1 MKQLL
6 LLFRNWLCIHSFFTA
21 KPISSMSANFRS
33 SSFLNK
39 KQFAVSGYAAALTG
53 LLNMVC
59 APAQAQTSSL
69 PTFTQVVG
77 TQLANTNGQWV
88 TVNPAQP
95 NNIDLIETHIFQMPQ
110 RGMGVVGIEF
120 QLFGGDGGTAWYK
133 NLIDDRF
140 ANGGKGGE
148 LHYGLNFANNP
159 ANYGRPFL
167 VTFGK
172 KGESVQYGQ
181 YRYLAAG
188 GGGATGM
195 SWLAANRPSDHL
207 NRIDQLLIAA
217 AGGGSGGFATINRFV
232 HGASAWFLGTN
243 TNQFISPNNFA
254 DNEIDFLGDI
264 NSPSNVTIVSGS
276 SRMRPLSSLPLNE
289 SICCTWE
296 DKVRNASGFAY
307 NVFTYTR
314 NYHNSNQLTSITHGQ
329 EGGKPTMISSEYEN
343 TPTINGMGTVYKL
356 TMPQLIFV
364 TKNGGRGGAGISG
377 GGAGVSTTN
386 SYQDWFFYDDEYDLP
401 TSGAGGTGSIG
412 DIAHARSSLLPGQ
425 PGYNVFAGY
434 LSNTAIIP
442 HNSTNNPQSGY
453 FKYRTIA
460 DTVPP
465 QINIDSITVYLK
477 NGTGS
482 FLPLTPWTNFKPNL
496 PFMEGIQPYF
506 MQPGGLW
513 DNDSIVSITTSET
526 EFTCF
531 MAGQTIP
538 VYLTLTDAV
547 GLSTSGILM
556 VTVVDPYVP
565 IQREDPGTIINVTSG
580 PVTLTAANFP
590 TPFDG
595 CKGSTGV
602 ITHFPAT
609 TFTCSHAGLR
619 PIKYWYEDSD
629 GNVSDTFTKTFNII
643 YDAPNIIY
651 VDASA
656 TGANNGLSWEDAYT
670 SLQNALNLNC
680 IGSGGRKIYVAEGT
694 YRPDAGT
701 GITLN
706 DRNASFTLNHNVKLY
721 GGFPAGGAIFENRN
735 PQSHATILSG
745 AIGSAA
751 ATDNSYHVVTI
762 GGRNAHIEGFTIQ
775 NGYAND
781 NTNTGGGGLFLI
793 EINVPPSSYHSTTIR
808 NCKFLDNYGNNGG
821 AVYMAPQGQYY
832 SGSLH
837 MQNCLFEGNTA
848 QNGGAVYLTIHTV
861 SGTIN
866 DKQHIVNCVFNNNTA
881 TANGGALYIQSD
893 ADVGITN
900 CTFAYNNATIGGGT
914 VYNAGTAKLHNS
926 ILYFN
931 TTDAIS
937 NTGTFHA
944 DYNNIEG
951 SGGSAGWSLTGV
963 QDFGSN
969 IDADPMFHTSP
980 ALSLLPASPCRNAGK
995 NSYNSELYDI
1005 YGGNYRIRQDVID
1018 IGAFETDF
1026 IVYVAADAPAG
1037 GDGTSWATAFNN
1049 LNDGLSA
1056 AGTGALQKDVWVK
1069 KGTYR
1074 PDRVGWPLNAP
1085 PTPGNRENTF
1095 RLYYTLK
1102 IYGGFAGTENSIAQ
1116 RNIGAN
1122 PTILSGDIGVPNDA
1136 SDNVYHVVHM
1146 QSVNSHVD
1154 GFIIE
1159 GGNANGIDGN
1169 SRGGGVY
1176 NDPMYGTNANKL
1188 VANCVFRNN
1197 HAADKGGA
1205 WYSRAIML
1213 GGTDFVQSVFYN
1225 NTAGRGAAVYIGEHS
1240 HFAGP
1245 IDFNYYNVTA
1255 TNNTSSA
1262 SGAGAFE
1269 AAQFPAYPVKH
1280 TFYNALLAGNTSQN
1294 YNDITNPGNITLHN
1308 TYTAASTANIFANP
1322 PNPAGADGKIMTA
1335 DDGLQLSRYSLAI
1348 SYGEDTL
1355 LYSGTDK
1362 DIVGNPRIIS
1372 TIDAGAYE
1380 SPYDMPLIADANGV
1394 IYVRTTAFG
1403 DGTGSSWEN
1412 ATADLHNAI
1421 HATNVQKVF
1430 VATGRYNVGNHSF
1443 IMKNGVEIYGGFV
1456 PDNGIRNLSH
1466 ERIMPNPKN
1475 NSPENSELYGQ
1486 YVRPVVWNI
1495 FTASTAMNNTAV
1507 LDGFMITGG
1516 KHTTG
1521 GGVRN
1526 IYASPTFK
1534 NVVINSN
1541 RALNAGG
1548 GMYNENSSPIL
1559 TNVIISWNG
1568 INTLLDPVGGVPVY
1582 GGGMYNT
1589 ANSNPVLTNVTIA
1602 ENFIRTESAATQIG
1616 PGIYNLNSSP
1626 VIRNSIFWNNAKGF
1640 NITSPGVDIENS
1652 GNVNLTLQNSMT
1664 QGYTTGNPANNN
1676 IVAGNPMFAVAG
1688 NKDYRLTIAS
1698 PAINAGDNSWLSGL
1712 NAGTKDLAG
1721 NPRVF
1726 DFANNNR
1733 IDMGAY
1739 EYQCLATDYS
1749 TVSFDSITVVYDG
1762 NPHSIAVQGLPQ
1774 GVAAT
1779 YEIMNE
1785 DSVTTTG
1792 NTAINAGV
1800 YTITATINPVVSG
1813 TDCVPE
1819 IKTATLTINKAAA
1832 IITTDSIQTHVYDGT
1847 VKNITA
1853 TLNHTEDTLGYTAQ
1867 QGYTD
1872 AGVYWIN
1879 VSAPET
1885 DNYLS
1890 ASEVV
1895 GLVIEKADFTG
1906 IALNDSTFTYD
1917 STAKYLTISGTLPAG
1932 ATLDYGGNG
1941 QIDTGIYMVVAFI
1954 QKPNYNDLWLSA
1966 QMEITSNINLP
1977 VTMVSFTAEKR
1988 ERTALL
1994 EWSTVIE
2001 QNCKGF
2007 DIERSPD
2014 GLNWSKIGYQHCLA
2028 DDRNN
2033 TYKLDYS
2040 FTDYTPL
2047 NGKNYY
2053 RLKQT
2058 DFDDA
2063 YAYSAIRVLTF
2074 SRTAEVKMYPNPV
2087 AEILNV
2093 TGLQGDE
2100 TLSIIDALGKVIKE
2114 QKVEAETTKISLKGL
2129 SDGVYHIL
2137 IQSDGKEIKSFKVV
2151 KQN

>member
-1 MKQLL
+1 
-6 LLFRNWLCIHSFFTA
+6 
-21 KPISSMSANFRS
+21 MSANFRS

-39 KQFAVSGYAAALTG
+39 KQFAVSGYAAVFAAI
-53 LLNMVC
+53 LLSCTPSVW
-59 APAQAQTSSL
+59 AQTPSPNVPNYSDVVA
-69 PTFTQVVG
+69 TEITNTQ
-77 TQLANTNGQWV
+77 GQWV
-88 TVNPAQP
+88 RIDPAQP
-95 NNIDLIETHIFQMPQ
+95 NNIDLVETRIFKMPK
-110 RGMGVVGIEF
+110 RGQGIRGVEF
-120 QLFGGDGGTAWYK
+120 KLVGGDGGTSHFQDLF
-133 NLIDDRF
+133 NNSF
-140 ANGGKGGE
+140 ANGGRGGE
-148 LHYGLNFANNP
+148 VNFTLRLDKPTSWFANQN
-159 ANYGRPFL
+159 GSDRLWEKPFI

-172 KGESVQYGQ
+172 KGESVSHNANLRAPG
-181 YRYLAAG
+181 AG
-188 GGGATGM
+188 GGGSTGM
-195 SWLAANRPSDHL
+195 CWLPGGVNSGFL
-207 NRIDQLLIAA
+207 NRKSGYGFFVAA
-217 AGGGSGGFATINRFV
+217 AGGGSGGFALYNNPL
-232 HGASAWFLGTN
+232 HGNSANGN
-243 TNQFISPNNFA
+243 A
-254 DNEIDFLGDI
+254 
-264 NSPSNVTIVSGS
+264 SGS
-276 SRMRPLSSLPLNE
+276 WAVVDMPDDLYASVYGVFTTTSSGVITTVYAGGSRMRNRVDTL
-289 SICCTWE
+289 
-296 DKVRNASGFAY
+296 NASLTNPNWTGCLTTGMVQ
-307 NVFTYTR
+307 NVFTTAQ
-314 NYHNSNQLTSITHGQ
+314 NIGTTFLTSVTHGQ
-329 EGGKPTMISSEYEN
+329 HGGKPRITI
-343 TPTINGMGTVYKL
+343 TPPTSTVPTSFTPYSGFG
-356 TMPQLIFV
+356 QFDVNV
-364 TKNGGRGGAGISG
+364 TKAGGRGGAGLAG
-377 GGAGVSTTN
+377 GGAGVSVTN
-386 SYQDWFFYDDEYDLP
+386 YNYTWNIMP
-401 TSGAGGTGSIG
+401 TSGAGGSGTPTYWDAKVKTYPQTAEAGHNDYHINTDYNGDNAGPLNTSITQ
-412 DIAHARSSLLPGQ
+412 RSS
-425 PGYNVFAGY
+425 
-434 LSNTAIIP
+434 TA
-442 HNSTNNPQSGY
+442 TPQSGY
-453 FKYRTIA
+453 MMYRTLPDNTPPYVHWSFVDKTVTLKGNSPFAMDYMSYNSRVTLEEFLAPYMNVGWGIYDEDGIA
-460 DTVPP
+460 SV
-465 QINIDSITVYLK
+465 
-477 NGTGS
+477 TG
-482 FLPLTPWTNFKPNL
+482 
-496 PFMEGIQPYF
+496 
-506 MQPGGLW
+506 
-513 DNDSIVSITTSET
+513 SET

-538 VYLTLTDAV
+538 LYLTITDFAGNV
-547 GLSTSGILM
+547 TNHFLW
-556 VTVVDPYVP
+556 VTVVDPYTP
-565 IQREDPGTIINVTSG
+565 HETGEYSTNIWDPAQPRRINVTNG

-609 TFTCSHAGLR
+609 TFTCADAGNQ
-619 PIKYWYEDSD
+619 PVQYWYEDSD
-629 GNVSDTFTKTFNII
+629 GHFSDTLTKVFIVEYN
-643 YDAPNIIY
+643 APEIIY

-656 TGANNGLSWEDAYT
+656 TGANNGLSWADAYT
-670 SLQNALNLNC
+670 SLQNALNLSC

-694 YRPDAGT
+694 YHPDAGT
-701 GITLN
+701 GITPN
-706 DRNASFTLNHNVKLY
+706 NRNASFTLNHNVMLY

-745 AIGSAA
+745 AVGSAA
-751 ATDNSYHVVTI
+751 ATDNSYHIVTI
-762 GGRNAHIEGFTIQ
+762 AGTETLLEGFTLKD
-775 NGYAND
+775 GYAND
-781 NTNTGGGGLFLI
+781 NANTGGGGLFLQQT
-793 EINVPPSSYHSTTIR
+793 NTPTTYYHNATIR

-821 AVYMAPQGQYY
+821 AIYTDHQSQYWSNRLY
-832 SGSLH
+832 I
-837 MQNCLFEGNTA
+837 QNCLFEGNTA
-848 QNGGAVYLTIHTV
+848 QNGAAVYLSNHNLTGITN
-861 SGTIN
+861 IY
-866 DKQHIVNCVFNNNTA
+866 QYLVNCVFNNNTA
-881 TANGGALYIQSD
+881 TANGAALYIKPNANVD
-893 ADVGITN
+893 MAN
-900 CTFAYNNATIGGGT
+900 CTFAYNNAATGGGT

-963 QDFGSN
+963 QDYGDN
-969 IDADPMFHTSP
+969 IDTNPMFHTSP

-1056 AGTGALQKDVWVK
+1056 AGTGVLQKDVWVK

-1122 PTILSGDIGVPNDA
+1122 PTILSGDIGTLNDA
-1136 SDNVYHVVHM
+1136 SDNVYHVVYM
-1146 QSVNSHVD
+1146 QSVNSHID

-1245 IDFNYYNVTA
+1245 VEFNYYNVTA

-1269 AAQFPAYPVKH
+1269 AEQFPAYPVKH
-1280 TFYNALLAGNTSQN
+1280 TFYNALLAGNMPQN
-1294 YNDITNPGNITLHN
+1294 YNDVTNPGNITLHN
-1308 TYTAASTANIFANP
+1308 TYTAASATGVFANP
-1322 PNPAGADGKIMTA
+1322 SNPAGADGKIMTA

-1739 EYQCLATDYS
+1739 EYQCLVTDYS

-2014 GLNWSKIGYQHCLA
+2014 GLDWSKIGYQHCLA

-2093 TGLQGDE
+2093 TGLQGGE